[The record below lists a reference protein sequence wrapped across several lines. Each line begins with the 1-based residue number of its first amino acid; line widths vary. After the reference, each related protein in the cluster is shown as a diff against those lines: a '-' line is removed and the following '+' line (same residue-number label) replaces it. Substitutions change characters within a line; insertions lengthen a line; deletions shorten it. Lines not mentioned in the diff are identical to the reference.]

1 MKAKLIKENLRIT
14 TNYKK
19 DMYPTVFTAPRLKPK
34 VDSGPKFH
42 DDLELNNQPI
52 QNITL

>member
-19 DMYPTVFTAPRLKPK
+19 DMYPTVHHAFFQIKFD
-34 VDSGPKFH
+34 DSEDGK
-42 DDLELNNQPI
+42 L
-52 QNITL
+52 